1 MCQTSEKQ
9 SCMRATHN
17 LHMYIGCDSHRQPY
31 EVSLLLIAH
40 EMHYSSSYK
49 AGSPCV
55 FRPRQ
60 DMATTPIG
68 CLRNEWIASIQ
79 PPGLMK
85 MSAGCK
91 PTLDCQWKRQVFP
104 GLAKLW
110 SQHRPP
116 PPKPPVLV
124 NCTLQAN
131 HCVWTIADGLVSG
144 WCQNEGADA
153 SRTAAGIRVGTLLRP
168 LSRVDSR
175 GSPYSFSSDAVNVTD
190 IIRLCTRRLAVLS
203 SKG

>member
-1 MCQTSEKQ
+1 MDCIYPAARADEDECWLQT
-9 SCMRATHN
+9 H
-17 LHMYIGCDSHRQPY
+17 
-31 EVSLLLIAH
+31 
-40 EMHYSSSYK
+40 
-49 AGSPCV
+49 
-55 FRPRQ
+55 FRLPVE
-60 DMATTPIG
+60 T
-68 CLRNEWIASIQ
+68 
-79 PPGLMK
+79 K
-85 MSAGCK
+85 
-91 PTLDCQWKRQVFP
+91 VFP

-116 PPKPPVLV
+116 PPKPPVHV